1 MLRIGRCLG
10 LAIVFGMW
18 MGAGTAYAQN
28 GGLTGHVTLQ
38 DGSTCVKC
46 PIIIERQSVKGH
58 YETKTDKKGN
68 YVYIGL
74 TPDQYK
80 ITLEDQNGK
89 VLYYIGH
96 HVDMGDPTVVDF
108 NLPKEMAEQQKEN
121 KANPVVQ
128 QQQAQ
133 QQKETQQFNNLKQ
146 VFDQG
151 TALETQKQ
159 YADAA
164 AMMQKAE
171 PLAAKNA
178 KNLEAV
184 MEHEAGDYQNAKM
197 YDQAAA
203 VYQKLIAANPASASF
218 HSDLGTTLASEG
230 KAAEAEAECAKAG
243 QLAPADGTRCYFNLG
258 AIANNAGKMDDA
270 ASAFQKATQLDP
282 KNADAFFLE
291 GQALMG
297 KATMGADNKIVPAP
311 GTVEAL
317 QTYLQLEG
325 CKADSPCSNAN
336 ARYAATAQ
344 SMLASIQGS
353 VQTEYKVTKKKKS
366 Q

>member
-1 MLRIGRCLG
+1 MLRIARYLG
-10 LAIVFGMW
+10 LAMVFAIGI
-18 MGAGTAYAQN
+18 GAGTARAQN

-38 DGSTCVKC
+38 DGSACVKC
-46 PIIIERQSVKGH
+46 PVIIERQSVKGH

-80 ITLEDQNGK
+80 ITLEDPATGK

-108 NLPKEMAEQQKEN
+108 NLPKEMAEQQK
-121 KANPVVQ
+121 ANASNPAVQ
-128 QQQAQ
+128 QQQAA

-146 VFDQG
+146 VFDQA
-151 TALETQKQ
+151 TALEAQKQ
-159 YADAA
+159 WADAA

-184 MEHEAGDYQNAKM
+184 MEHEADDFQNAKM
-197 YDQAAA
+197 YGQADQI
-203 VYQKLIAANPASASF
+203 YQKLITGNPANASF
-218 HSDLGTTLASEG
+218 HSSLGTTYASEG
-230 KAAEAEAECAKAG
+230 KASEAEAECAKAG
-243 QLAPADGTRCYFNLG
+243 QIAPADGTRCYFNLG

-270 ASAFQKATQLDP
+270 ATAFQNATKLDP

-297 KATMGADNKIVPAP
+297 KATMGPDNKIVPAP

-317 QTYLQLEG
+317 QTYLQLDPNG
-325 CKADSPCSNAN
+325 K
-336 ARYAATAQ
+336 YAASAQ
-344 SMLASIQGS
+344 SMLGSIQGA
-353 VQTEYKVTKKKKS
+353 VQTEYKATKKKKS
-366 Q
+366 E

>member
-1 MLRIGRCLG
+1 MRCVGRYVG
-10 LAIVFGMW
+10 LAALVVASIGV
-18 MGAGTAYAQN
+18 GTACAQN

-38 DGSTCVKC
+38 DGSACVKC
-46 PIIIERQSVKGH
+46 PVIIERQSVKGH

-80 ITLEDQNGK
+80 ITLQDPTTGK

-96 HVDMGDPTVVDF
+96 HVDLGDPTVVDF
-108 NLPKEMAEQQKEN
+108 NLPKEMAAQQKEQQ
-121 KANPVVQ
+121 ANPAVQ

-133 QQKETQQFNNLKQ
+133 QQKETQQFNSLKQ

-151 TALETQKQ
+151 MALENQKQ
-159 YADAA
+159 WADAA
-164 AMMQKAE
+164 AMFQKAE
-171 PLAAKNA
+171 PMAKG
-178 KNLEAV
+178 KNLAAV
-184 MEHEAGDYQNAKM
+184 MEHEASAFENAKM
-197 YDQAAA
+197 YDQAIAE
-203 VYQKLIAANPASASF
+203 YQKLIADDPTNAGF
-218 HSDLGTTLASEG
+218 HSNLGTAYASQG
-230 KAAEAEAECAKAG
+230 KATEAEAECAKAG
-243 QLAPADGTRCYFNLG
+243 QTSPPDGTRCYFNLG

-297 KATMGADNKIVPAP
+297 KATMGPDNKIVPAP
-311 GTVEAL
+311 GTVETL
-317 QTYLQLEG
+317 QTYLQLDPNGKYKETAEG
-325 CKADSPCSNAN
+325 
-336 ARYAATAQ
+336 
-344 SMLASIQGS
+344 MLQSIQGA
-353 VQTEYKVTKKKKS
+353 VQTEYKAASKKKKS

>member
-1 MLRIGRCLG
+1 MRFIGKYVG
-10 LAIVFGMW
+10 LAILVAVAF
-18 MGAGTAYAQN
+18 GAGTARAQN

-38 DGSTCVKC
+38 DGSACVKC

-96 HVDMGDPTVVDF
+96 HVDIGDPTVVDF
-108 NLPKEMAEQQKEN
+108 NLPKEMAEQQKAN
-121 KANPVVQ
+121 QSNPVVQ

-151 TALETQKQ
+151 MALENQKQ
-159 YADAA
+159 YAEAA
-164 AMMQKAE
+164 AMFQKAE
-171 PLAAKNA
+171 PMAKG

-184 MEHEAGDYQNAKM
+184 IEHEASNLENAKM
-197 YDQAAA
+197 YDQAIAE
-203 VYQKLIAANPASASF
+203 YQKLIADDPTNAGF
-218 HSDLGTTLASEG
+218 HSNLGTAYASQG

-270 ASAFQKATQLDP
+270 ASAFKKATELDP

-297 KATMGADNKIVPAP
+297 KATMGPDNKIVPAP

-317 QTYLQLEG
+317 QTYLQLDPNG
-325 CKADSPCSNAN
+325 K
-336 ARYAATAQ
+336 YAATAQ
-344 SMLASIQGS
+344 GMLQSIQGA
-353 VQTEYKVTKKKKS
+353 VQTEYKATKKKKS
-366 Q
+366 S

>member
-1 MLRIGRCLG
+1 MRCIGKYVG
-10 LAIVFGMW
+10 LAILAAVAFGV
-18 MGAGTAYAQN
+18 GTARAQN

-38 DGSTCVKC
+38 DGSACVKC

-96 HVDMGDPTVVDF
+96 HVDIGDPTVVDF
-108 NLPKEMAEQQKEN
+108 NLPKEMAEQQKAN
-121 KANPVVQ
+121 QSNPVVQ
-128 QQQAQ
+128 QQQAE
-133 QQKETQQFNNLKQ
+133 QQKQTQQFNNLKQ
-146 VFDQG
+146 MFDQG
-151 TALETQKQ
+151 VALENQKQ

-164 AMMQKAE
+164 AMFQKAE
-171 PLAAKNA
+171 PMAKG

-184 MEHEAGDYQNAKM
+184 MEHEASNLENAKM
-197 YDQAAA
+197 YDQAIAE
-203 VYQKLIAANPASASF
+203 YQKLIADDPTNASF
-218 HSDLGTTLASEG
+218 HSNLGTAYASQG
-230 KAAEAEAECAKAG
+230 KAAEAESECAKAA
-243 QLAPADGTRCYFNLG
+243 QIAPADGTRCYFNLG

-270 ASAFQKATQLDP
+270 ASAFKKATELDP

-317 QTYLQLEG
+317 QTYLQLDPSG
-325 CKADSPCSNAN
+325 K
-336 ARYAATAQ
+336 YAATAQ
-344 SMLASIQGS
+344 GMLQSIQGA
-353 VQTEYKVTKKKKS
+353 VQTEYKATKKKKS
-366 Q
+366 S

>member
-1 MLRIGRCLG
+1 MRGIGRYVG
-10 LAIVFGMW
+10 LAVLVVASIGVR
-18 MGAGTAYAQN
+18 TACAQN

-38 DGSTCVKC
+38 DGSACVKC

-80 ITLEDQNGK
+80 VTLQDPNTGK
-89 VLYYIGH
+89 VLFYVGH
-96 HVDMGDPTVVDF
+96 HVDLGDPTVVDF
-108 NLPKEMAEQQKEN
+108 NLPKEIAQQQKEN
-121 KANPVVQ
+121 QSNPAVQ

-151 TALETQKQ
+151 QALETQKQ
-159 YADAA
+159 WADAA

-171 PLAAKNA
+171 PLAAKNP

-197 YDQAAA
+197 YDQSVQ
-203 VYQKLIAANPASASF
+203 VYQKLIAADPTNAGF
-218 HSDLGTTLASEG
+218 HSSLGTAYASEG
-230 KAAEAEAECAKAG
+230 KMTEAEAECAKAG
-243 QLAPADGTRCYFNLG
+243 QTSPPDGTRCYFNLG
-258 AIANNAGKMDDA
+258 AISNNAGKMDDA

-297 KATMGADNKIVPAP
+297 KATMGPDNKIVPAP
-311 GTVEAL
+311 GTVEAF
-317 QTYLQLEG
+317 QTYLQLQPNG
-325 CKADSPCSNAN
+325 PH
-336 ARYAATAQ
+336 AAEAQ
-344 SMLASIQGS
+344 SMLQSIQSG
-353 VQTEYKVTKKKKS
+353 VQTEYKAPKKKKS
-366 Q
+366 

>member
-1 MLRIGRCLG
+1 MRCIGRYVG
-10 LAIVFGMW
+10 LVILVAVAFGV
-18 MGAGTAYAQN
+18 GTARAQN

-46 PIIIERQSVKGH
+46 PVIIERQSVKGH

-80 ITLEDQNGK
+80 ITLEDTTGK

-108 NLPKEMAEQQKEN
+108 NLPKEMAEQQKAN
-121 KANPVVQ
+121 QSNPVVQ
-128 QQQAQ
+128 QQQAE

-159 YADAA
+159 WAEAA

-171 PLAAKNA
+171 PLAAKNP
-178 KNLEAV
+178 KNLTAV
-184 MEHEAGDYQNAKM
+184 MEHEASDFQNAKM
-197 YDQAAA
+197 YDQAIAE
-203 VYQKLIAANPASASF
+203 YQKLIANDPANAGF
-218 HSDLGTTLASEG
+218 HSNLGTAYASQG
-230 KAAEAEAECAKAG
+230 KTPEAEAECAKAG

-297 KATMGADNKIVPAP
+297 KATMGPDNKIVPAP

-317 QTYLQLEG
+317 QTYLQLDPNG
-325 CKADSPCSNAN
+325 K
-336 ARYAATAQ
+336 YAATAQ
-344 SMLASIQGS
+344 SMLQSIQGA
-353 VQTEYKVTKKKKS
+353 VQTEYKATKKKKS
-366 Q
+366 S

>member
-1 MLRIGRCLG
+1 MLRIGQCLG
-10 LAIVFGMW
+10 LAIVLGIW
-18 MGAGTAYAQN
+18 IGAGTAHAQN
-28 GGLTGHVTLQ
+28 GGLTGHVTLP
-38 DGSTCVKC
+38 DGTACVKC

-80 ITLEDQNGK
+80 ITLEDPTTGK

-96 HVDMGDPTVVDF
+96 HVGMGDPTEVNFD
-108 NLPKEMAEQQKEN
+108 LPKEMAQQQKEQ
-121 KANPVVQ
+121 KSNPAYQ
-128 QQQAQ
+128 QQQAE
-133 QQKETQQFNNLKQ
+133 QQKETQQFNTLKQ

-151 TALETQKQ
+151 QALEAQKQ
-159 YADAA
+159 WAEAA

-171 PLAAKNA
+171 PMAAKNA
-178 KNLEAV
+178 KNLAAV
-184 MEHEAGDYQNAKM
+184 MEHEASDLQNAKM
-197 YDQAAA
+197 YDQAAQI
-203 VYQKLIAANPASASF
+203 YEKLIAADPTNATF
-218 HSDLGTTLASEG
+218 HSDLGTTYASQG
-230 KAAEAEAECAKAG
+230 KAQEGEAECAKAG
-243 QLAPADGTRCYFNLG
+243 QTSPADGTRCYFNLG

-270 ASAFQKATQLDP
+270 ANAFQKATQLDP

-297 KATMGADNKIVPAP
+297 KATMGPDNKIVPAP

-317 QTYLQLEG
+317 QTYLQLDPNG
-325 CKADSPCSNAN
+325 K
-336 ARYAATAQ
+336 YAASAQ
-344 SMLASIQGS
+344 SMLASIQGG
-353 VQTEYKVTKKKKS
+353 VQTEYKATKKKKS

>member
-1 MLRIGRCLG
+1 MRCIGKYVG
-10 LAIVFGMW
+10 LAILVAVAFGV
-18 MGAGTAYAQN
+18 GTARAQN

-38 DGSTCVKC
+38 DGSACVKC

-80 ITLEDQNGK
+80 ITLQDPNTGK
-89 VLYYIGH
+89 VLYFIGH
-96 HVDMGDPTVVDF
+96 HVDIGDPTVVDF
-108 NLPKEMAEQQKEN
+108 NLPKEMAQQQKEQQS
-121 KANPVVQ
+121 NPVVQ
-128 QQQAQ
+128 QQQAA
-133 QQKETQQFNNLKQ
+133 QQKETQQFNSLKQ

-151 TALETQKQ
+151 MALESQKQ
-159 YADAA
+159 YAEAA
-164 AMMQKAE
+164 ATFQKAE
-171 PLAAKNA
+171 PMAKG

-184 MEHEAGDYQNAKM
+184 MEHEASNLENAKM
-197 YDQAAA
+197 YDQAIAE
-203 VYQKLIAANPASASF
+203 YQKLIANDPTNAGF
-218 HSDLGTTLASEG
+218 HSNMGTAYASEG
-230 KAAEAEAECAKAG
+230 KATEAEAECAKAA
-243 QLAPADGTRCYFNLG
+243 QIAPADGTRCYFNLG

-270 ASAFQKATQLDP
+270 ASAFKKATELDP

-317 QTYLQLEG
+317 QTYLQLDPNG
-325 CKADSPCSNAN
+325 K
-336 ARYAATAQ
+336 YAATAQ
-344 SMLASIQGS
+344 GMLQSIQGT
-353 VQTEYKVTKKKKS
+353 VDTEYKAAKKKKS
-366 Q
+366 S

>member
-1 MLRIGRCLG
+1 MFRIGKWTSLAVLLG
-10 LAIVFGMW
+10 IW
-18 MGAGTAYAQN
+18 IGAGAAWAQN

-38 DGSTCVKC
+38 DGSSCVKC

-80 ITLEDQNGK
+80 ITLEDPSSGK

-96 HVDMGDPTVVDF
+96 HVDIGDPTVVDF

-121 KANPVVQ
+121 KANPAVQ

-133 QQKETQQFNNLKQ
+133 QQKETQQFNSLKQ

-151 TALETQKQ
+151 VALEGQKQ

-164 AMMQKAE
+164 AMMQRAE
-171 PLAAKNA
+171 PMAAKNA
-178 KNLEAV
+178 KNLAAV

-203 VYQKLIAANPASASF
+203 VYQKLIAADPTSASF
-218 HSDLGTTLASEG
+218 HSDLGTTYASEG
-230 KAAEAEAECAKAG
+230 KTSDAEAECAKAG
-243 QLAPADGTRCYFNLG
+243 QIAPADGTRCYFNLG

-270 ASAFQKATQLDP
+270 ASAFKKATELDP

-317 QTYLQLEG
+317 QTYLQLDPNG
-325 CKADSPCSNAN
+325 KYKDS
-336 ARYAATAQ
+336 AQ
-344 SMLASIQGS
+344 TMLASIQGA
-353 VQTEYKVTKKKKS
+353 VQTEYKVSKKKKS